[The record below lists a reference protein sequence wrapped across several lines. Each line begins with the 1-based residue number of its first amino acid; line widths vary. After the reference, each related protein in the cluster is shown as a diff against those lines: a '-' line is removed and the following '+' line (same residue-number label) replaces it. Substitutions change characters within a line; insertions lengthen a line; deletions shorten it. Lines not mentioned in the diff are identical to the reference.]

1 MKISLQKLKQSHG
14 NPFSF
19 DEMVDVSELEKL
31 DNDIR
36 KINPVQVKG
45 TARIDGT
52 EITFV
57 FDITGEMILP
67 CARTLVDVPYPFTI
81 HAAETFTTSSYRSD
95 DEDVHKIDTE
105 VLDLTPYIKEN
116 IILEIPFRV
125 FAEEE
130 VLKANTISEGK
141 GWTLMTEEQ
150 NSKKVDPRLEKL
162 KALLDDNN
170 NESL

>member
-14 NPFSF
+14 NPLSF
-19 DEMVDVSELEKL
+19 DESVDVSELEQL

-36 KINPVQVKG
+36 KIDPVQVKG

-52 EITFV
+52 DITCD
-57 FDITGEMILP
+57 FDISGQMILP

-81 HAAETFTTSSYRSD
+81 HAVETFTTSSYMSN
-95 DEDVHKIDTE
+95 EGDVHKVDSE
-105 VLDLTPYIKEN
+105 VLDLDPYIKEN

-125 FAEEE
+125 FADDE
-130 VLKANTISEGK
+130 VLEANTIAEGE

-150 NSKKVDPRLEKL
+150 NEQKVDPRLEKL

-170 NESL
+170 N

>member
-1 MKISLQKLKQSHG
+1 MKISLQKLKQLHG
-14 NPFSF
+14 NPLSF
-19 DEMVDVSELEKL
+19 DESVDVRELEEL

-36 KINPVQVKG
+36 KIDPVQVKG

-52 EITFV
+52 EITFD
-57 FDITGEMILP
+57 FDIMGQMILP
-67 CARTLVDVPYPFTI
+67 CARTLVDVPYDFTI
-81 HAAETFTTSSYRSD
+81 HAVETFTTSSYKSND
-95 DEDVHKIDTE
+95 GEVHKVDTE
-105 VLDLTPYIKEN
+105 VLDLNPYIKEN

-125 FAEEE
+125 FAEQE
-130 VLKANTISEGK
+130 VLEANTISEGK

-150 NSKKVDPRLEKL
+150 TNEKIDPRLEKL